1 MHARV
6 RVQLRHVIV
15 RCAAASVFGVQRC
28 EARVRPERGGHGASE
43 RVILEVDLSHC
54 WQQGDRV
61 GDGADEAVL
70 LEEAASKHEGIVYYS
85 WAVIL

>member
-1 MHARV
+1 
-6 RVQLRHVIV
+6 V

-43 RVILEVDLSHC
+43 RVILEVDLRHC

-70 LEEAASKHEGIVYYS
+70 LEEAAPKHQGIVFYFS
-85 WAVIL
+85 AIIM